1 MIMKK
6 LFAVILALCLMLGT
20 AAMADELVWAGAVEE
35 AASQMEGEFHTFDE
49 IAVKIWIPAV
59 LQEIELSEED
69 KAAGY
74 IGYFMTEDQSAAIGV
89 QYVDVNGTSLED
101 YKAMLLENGIEES
114 SIEAGTV
121 NGLDCLSYEYNGNG
135 VLAFTTQMGYIL
147 EVAGGPL
154 SDEGFASVVSFIMAS
169 IQAE

>member
-1 MIMKK
+1 MKK
-6 LFAVILALCLMLGT
+6 LFALMLALCLMLGT
-20 AAMADELVWAGAVEE
+20 SAMADEMVWAGAVEE
-35 AASQMEGEFHTFDE
+35 TASQIEGEFHTFDE

-59 LQEIELSEED
+59 LKEVELSDDD

-74 IGYFMTEDQSAAIGV
+74 IGYFMTDDQSAAVGI
-89 QYVDVNGTSLED
+89 QYVDMDGMSLED
-101 YKAMLLENGIEES
+101 YKTALVGAGIDEN

-121 NGLDCLSYEYNGNG
+121 NGLDCLSYENNGNG
-135 VLAFTTQMGYIL
+135 VLAFTTQKGFIL

-154 SDEGFASVVSFIMAS
+154 SDEGFATVLGFIMAS